1 VLLLLPAVAA
11 AQGPSPRPGGGAV
24 IALAALPP
32 TVMPALL
39 SAPDSSAIGCLI
51 WSGLVT
57 LDRRLEPQP
66 ELARAWSWSPDGLRL
81 TLSLEPGVRWHDGQ
95 PLTAADVK
103 FSIETAAR
111 RGGRALARL
120 DGVDAPD
127 GGTVIVRL
135 SRSYAPLLTALTC
148 VEVPVLPRHA
158 YGGGDAGRPV
168 AAPVG
173 SGPFRWE
180 RQSDAHLE
188 LVRNRD
194 YFKPGLPY
202 LDRIAVRGI
211 PEAGAWLRALEAGEV
226 DHVPAGLLAPDALAA
241 LRINTEVRLH
251 EGAGLPRTALLAF
264 NTRGPPADDR
274 RVRHALAMGVNRQRL
289 IEDAWL
295 GFGSVARTPL
305 HPALRWAQNPSLD
318 YTRRFP
324 FNPAGARALLAQA
337 GHPPR
342 EAPPRLG
349 LRLLYPTDVSALSR
363 AAALIRDTWASLGLD
378 PTLEAADSA
387 GAFEQARA
395 GGGWDALLIL
405 SPPAADPDVLA
416 AAVYLSRSAGG
427 AGLSGYANATMDDVL
442 AQGTDRVARNERR
455 KYYTHAQSLIA
466 DDLPVLPLID
476 LAQVDAA
483 RDGLRGFQPS
493 GTPWAA
499 WDRIWRAAEA
509 PARR

>member
-1 VLLLLPAVAA
+1 ML
-11 AQGPSPRPGGGAV
+11 
-24 IALAALPP
+24 ALAALP
-32 TVMPALL
+32 TTQLPALG
-39 SAPDSSAIGCLI
+39 SAPDSTAIGCLI
-51 WSGLVT
+51 WSGLIT

-81 TLSLEPGVRWHDGQ
+81 TLSLAPGVRWHDGQ

-103 FSIETAAR
+103 FSIETAAG

-148 VEVPVLPRHA
+148 AEVPVIPRHV
-158 YGGGDAGRPV
+158 YGGADAGRPV

-180 RQSDAHLE
+180 RQSEARLE

-202 LDRIAVRGI
+202 LDRVAVRVI
-211 PEAGAWLRALEAGEV
+211 PEAAARLRALETGDV
-226 DHVPAGLLAPDALAA
+226 DHVAAGLLAPDALAA
-241 LRINTEVRLH
+241 LRINTDVRLH
-251 EGAGLPRTALLAF
+251 EGAGLPRSALLVF
-264 NTRGPPADDR
+264 NTRRPPTHDR

-289 IEDAWL
+289 IEGAWL

-305 HPALRWAQNPSLD
+305 HPMLRWAQNPSLD
-318 YTRRFP
+318 FTRRFA
-324 FNPAGARALLAQA
+324 FNPTGARALLAQA

-342 EAPPRLG
+342 ETPPRLG
-349 LRLLYPTDVSALSR
+349 VRLLYPAGVSALGG
-363 AAALIRDTWASLGLD
+363 AAALIRDTWASLGLET
-378 PTLEAADSA
+378 TLEAADSA
-387 GAFEQARA
+387 AAFEQARA
-395 GGGWDALLIL
+395 GGGWDTLLIL
-405 SPPAADPDVLA
+405 SPPAADPDVVA
-416 AAVYLSRSAGG
+416 AAVYLSASAGG
-427 AGLSGYANATMDDVL
+427 AGLSGYANATTDDVL

-466 DDLPVLPLID
+466 DDLPVFPLID

-483 RDGLRGFQPS
+483 RDALRGFQPS

-499 WDRIWRAAEA
+499 WDRIWREAEA